1 MDVKDRREEIL
12 KLIEEGVNNVKS
24 LANHFGVSLMT
35 IYRDVRE
42 LEKEGKLLRKHGEL
56 VIKSQM
62 ESYEDTKDACAF
74 CEKNVDKR
82 LEFVY
87 ITSKGK
93 KIKACCAHCGLLL
106 YKNFKEGEI
115 QSCITKDFITGNPIS
130 CYSAYYVLNTS
141 AIPCCSPS
149 VIAFAKEEDAQKFK
163 KGFDGVVA
171 NFEEAVKIIEELM
184 KRGQPVKFSLK

>member
-1 MDVKDRREEIL
+1 MDVKDRKKEIL
-12 KLIEEGVNNVKS
+12 KLIETGLNNVKS

-56 VIKSQM
+56 VIKGEE
-62 ESYEDTKDACAF
+62 ESLEEHKDLCAF
-74 CEKNVDKR
+74 CEKAVDKR

-87 ITSKGK
+87 ITSKNK

-106 YKNFKEGEI
+106 YRNFKEGDI
-115 QSCITKDFITGNPIS
+115 QSCITKDFISGNPIS
-130 CYSAYYVLNTS
+130 CFNAYYVLGTS
-141 AIPCCSPS
+141 VIPCCSPPAL
-149 VIAFAKEEDAQKFK
+149 AFARKEDAHKFK

-171 NFEEAVKIIEELM
+171 NFEEAVKIVEELM
-184 KRGQPVKFSLK
+184 KRGQPVKFSL